1 MKSPP
6 QADRSGGGA
15 PDRWRSGPGER
26 QEDDRWGRERGA
38 ARGGA
43 GQAGTGRGAGERSGE
58 RRPDPPPA
66 PRPSVRAGPLN
77 AAGPEVGVACKLF
90 PPPGDASPGLSPQ
103 CHPGPAPPAPRI
115 PPGAAGPRVPAN
127 PHLPLPRPAGGGAA
141 AVTCAGGRQAR
152 RLLRRGDS
160 QMVRQGE
167 LPPRPLRPAPRAP
180 RRLPASP

>member
-1 MKSPP
+1 M
-6 QADRSGGGA
+6 
-15 PDRWRSGPGER
+15 GE
-26 QEDDRWGRERGA
+26 G
-38 ARGGA
+38 ARGRA
-43 GQAGTGRGAGERSGE
+43 GQAGSGRGSGERPGE
-58 RRPDPPPA
+58 RRPDRPPA

-77 AAGPEVGVACKLF
+77 AAGGGCGLHALP
-90 PPPGDASPGLSPQ
+90 ASRRREPRPLAPVSPRPARSQ
-103 CHPGPAPPAPRI
+103 LRLAPPR
-115 PPGAAGPRVPAN
+115 AAGPGVPAIPPFPN
-127 PHLPLPRPAGGGAA
+127 LPLPRPAGGGAS